1 MTLSRRRFLTIS
13 AGFACAP
20 GVTQAHT
27 WQGRAFGADVSIT
40 LHGPKPH
47 AMAALRKA
55 RAQIAEIEK
64 LFSLYNPNSA
74 LSQLNTKG
82 ALHTPDAR
90 FLALMRA
97 ADQAFEVTGGL
108 FDPTVQTLW
117 HALATGENTDVAQKA
132 VCWRR
137 VRFGVQKITLSK
149 GQALTFNGIA
159 QGFATDEI
167 TQALKAQGMQNVL
180 VNIGEY
186 RAVGGPWRLGLSD
199 PTWGHLGTRTVTDA
213 AIATSSPGAMSIGPA
228 DHILHPV
235 ARPRWSTVSVEA
247 PTATLADSL
256 STALVLADIDQITEI
271 KKTSHDLGRVTLVSM
286 QGDLIT
292 L

>member
-1 MTLSRRRFLTIS
+1 MSLSRRRFLTIS

-20 GVTQAHT
+20 GFAQAHT

-40 LHGPKPH
+40 LRGPKPP

-64 LFSLYNPNSA
+64 LFSLYNPTSA

-97 ADQAFEVTGGL
+97 ADHAFEVTGGL
-108 FDPTVQTLW
+108 FDATVQTLW

-132 VCWRR
+132 VGWRR

-228 DHILHPV
+228 AHILHPV
-235 ARPRWSTVSVEA
+235 AGPRWSTVSVEA

-271 KKTSHDLGRVTLVSM
+271 KKASHDLGRVTLVSM
-286 QGDLIT
+286 QGELIT